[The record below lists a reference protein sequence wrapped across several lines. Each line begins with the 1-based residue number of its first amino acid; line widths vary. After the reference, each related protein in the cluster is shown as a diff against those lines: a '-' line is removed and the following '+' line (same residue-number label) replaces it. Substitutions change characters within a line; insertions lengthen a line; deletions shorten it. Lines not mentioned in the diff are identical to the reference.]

1 VCVVEVIGAG
11 FGRTGTMSLRGAL
24 EALGR
29 GPCHHMADVLGEP
42 VATVRWTA
50 ALRGDREALRAAVAG
65 YRATVDFPGC
75 LLWRELMDL
84 FPEAKVL
91 LSVRDPESW
100 YRSAAETIFN
110 PVMERVF
117 AKLGAETVE
126 LMAALAER
134 GHVHT
139 GRDAAIAWFTRH
151 NAEVRAAV
159 PAEKLLVY
167 RVGEGWGPLCGF
179 LGAEVP
185 PEPFPRVNDSGDFT
199 GTVDRFLGEA

>member
-1 VCVVEVIGAG
+1 MVEVIGAG
-11 FGRTGTMSLRGAL
+11 FGRTGTMSVRAAL
-24 EALGR
+24 ETLGH

-42 VATVRWTA
+42 VATIRWTA

-65 YRATVDFPGC
+65 YRATSDFPGC

-84 FPEAKVL
+84 FPDAKVL

-100 YRSAAETIFN
+100 YRSAAGTIFD
-110 PVMERVF
+110 PVMDQVF

-126 LMAALAER
+126 LVAAMAER
-134 GHVHT
+134 GYRHT

-151 NAEVRAAV
+151 NAEVRATV

-167 RVGEGWGPLCGF
+167 QVREGWGPLCGF

-185 PEPFPRVNDSGDFT
+185 PEPFPRVNDSDDFT
-199 GTVDRFLGEA
+199 STVEHFLGGG

>member
-1 VCVVEVIGAG
+1 MVEVIGAG
-11 FGRTGTMSLRGAL
+11 FGRTGTMSVRAAL

-42 VATVRWTA
+42 AATVRWTA

-65 YRATVDFPGC
+65 YRATSDFPGC

-84 FPEAKVL
+84 FPDAKVL

-100 YRSAAETIFN
+100 YRSAVRTIFD
-110 PVMERVF
+110 PVMDQVF
-117 AKLGAETVE
+117 AKLGPETVE
-126 LMAALAER
+126 FVAALAER
-134 GHVHT
+134 GYRRHP
-139 GRDAAIAWFTRH
+139 GRDAAVAWFTRH

-167 RVGEGWGPLCGF
+167 EVREGWEPLCGF
-179 LGAEVP
+179 LGADVP

-199 GTVDRFLGEA
+199 GTVARFLGGG